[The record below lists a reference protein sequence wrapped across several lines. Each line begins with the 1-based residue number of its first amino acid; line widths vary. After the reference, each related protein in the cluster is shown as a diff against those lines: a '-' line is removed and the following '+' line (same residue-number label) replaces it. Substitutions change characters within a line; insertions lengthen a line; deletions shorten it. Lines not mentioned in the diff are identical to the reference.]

1 MPRFPD
7 AARHL
12 ANIPPSVYS
21 GLAHRLDR
29 FAGETYPLHV
39 GDTWMEPPEG
49 CRMEDLRVGE
59 FPGMHRYA
67 PVHGLPALLDALVE
81 RERGKT
87 GLALERENIL
97 IAAGATGGLGAVAGA
112 LLEPGDEVLILAP
125 YWPLIE
131 GIVRSFHGTPV
142 AVPVDFD
149 GAGPAAGGDTA
160 ERLVARLE
168 VRCTSRTAALYF
180 STPNNPSGRTLPRA
194 WVEAMVE
201 WARRRDLWILSDE
214 VYEPFLFRG
223 EHTRALPLAPER
235 TFLAQ
240 TFSKCYGM
248 AGNRCGYMV
257 GPAAV
262 MAELRKVA
270 THTFYSTPTAAQLA
284 AVRALA
290 GPGDAWAAAACAS
303 YETTGRAAA
312 ALLGIPAPEGSTFLF
327 FDVAADLDAR
337 FGGRGLGALLEACV
351 DRGLLIAPGS
361 SFGPFPT
368 HVRLCYTAVEPQR
381 ALRGVA
387 VLAELLG
394 R

>member
-284 AVRALA
+284 VLRALD
-290 GPGDAWAAAACAS
+290 GRGDAWAAAASAS
-303 YETTGRAAA
+303 YEATSRTAA
-312 ALLGIPAPEGSTFLF
+312 ALLGVPAPEG
-327 FDVAADLDAR
+327 
-337 FGGRGLGALLEACV
+337 
-351 DRGLLIAPGS
+351 
-361 SFGPFPT
+361 
-368 HVRLCYTAVEPQR
+368 
-381 ALRGVA
+381 
-387 VLAELLG
+387 
-394 R
+394 

>member
-1 MPRFPD
+1 MPRFPRS
-7 AARHL
+7 AKHL
-12 ANIPPSVYS
+12 AEIPPSVYS

-49 CRMEDLRVGE
+49 CRMEDLHVAE

-67 PVHGLPALLDALVE
+67 PVHGLPALLDAILE
-81 RERGKT
+81 RERQKT
-87 GLALERENIL
+87 GVTLERDNVL
-97 IAAGATGGLGAVAGA
+97 VVAGATGGLGAVAGA

-131 GIVRSFHGTPV
+131 GIVRSFHGVPV

-149 GAGPAAGGDTA
+149 GEPPAS
-160 ERLVARLE
+160 LVARLE
-168 VRCTSRTAALYF
+168 ARRTSRTAALYF
-180 STPNNPSGRTLPRA
+180 STPNNPSGRILPRA
-194 WVEAMVE
+194 WVEALVE
-201 WARRRDLWILSDE
+201 WAAVKDLWILADE
-214 VYEPFLFRG
+214 VYEPFVYSG
-223 EHTRALPLAPER
+223 EHTRALALAPER

-257 GPAAV
+257 GPIAL

-290 GPGDAWAAAACAS
+290 GPGDAWAAAARDQYAA
-303 YETTGRAAA
+303 TGRAAA
-312 ALLGIPAPEGSTFLF
+312 ERLGVPAPEGSTFLF
-327 FDVAADLDAR
+327 FDVADDLNAR
-337 FGGRGLGALLEACV
+337 GLAGRGLGPLLEACV
-351 DRGLLIAPGS
+351 ERGLLIAPGS

-368 HVRLCYTAVEPQR
+368 HVRLCYTAVEPKR
-381 ALRGVA
+381 ALRGVE
-387 VLAELLG
+387 VLVQLLG

>member
-1 MPRFPD
+1 MPRFPH
-7 AARHL
+7 AAKHL
-12 ANIPPSVYS
+12 AGIPPSVYS
-21 GLAHRLDR
+21 GLAHRLER

-39 GDTWMEPPEG
+39 GDTWMEPPAG
-49 CRMEDLRVGE
+49 CRMEDLTVAE
-59 FPGMHRYA
+59 FPGLHRYA
-67 PVHGLPALLDALVE
+67 PVHGLPALLDAILE
-81 RERGKT
+81 RERAKT
-87 GLALERENIL
+87 GLALERDNIL
-97 IAAGATGGLGAVAGA
+97 VAAGATGGLGAVAGA

-142 AVPVDFD
+142 AVPVDFT
-149 GAGPAAGGDTA
+149 GGDA
-160 ERLVARLE
+160 GSLVASLAARA
-168 VRCTSRTAALYF
+168 SARTAALYF
-180 STPNNPSGRTLPRA
+180 STPNNPSGRLLPRS
-194 WVEAMVE
+194 WVEAMVH
-201 WARRRDLWILSDE
+201 WARQHDLWILSDE
-214 VYEPFLFRG
+214 VYEPFVYEG

-235 TFLAQ
+235 TFLSQ
-240 TFSKCYGM
+240 TFSKSYGM

-270 THTFYSTPTAAQLA
+270 THTFYSTPTASQLA

-290 GPGDAWAAAACAS
+290 GPGDAWATAACAS
-303 YETTGRAAA
+303 YAATSRAAA
-312 ALLGIPAPEGSTFLF
+312 ELLGVPPPAGSTFLF
-327 FDVAADLDAR
+327 FDVAQDLAAR
-337 FGGRGLGALLEACV
+337 GFAGRGLAPLLEACV

-387 VLAELLG
+387 ILAELLG

>member
-1 MPRFPD
+1 MPRFPHS
-7 AARHL
+7 ASHL
-12 ANIPPSVYS
+12 TGIPPSVYS
-21 GLAHRLDR
+21 GLAHRLER
-29 FAGETYPLHV
+29 FAGETFPLHV

-49 CRMEDLRVGE
+49 CRMEDLTVAE

-67 PVHGLPALLDALVE
+67 PVHGLPALLDAIVE
-81 RERGKT
+81 RERAKT
-87 GLALERENIL
+87 GLALERDNVL
-97 IAAGATGGLGAVAGA
+97 VTAGATGGLGAVAGA

-131 GIVRSFHGTPV
+131 GIVRSFHGAPV
-142 AVPVDFD
+142 AVPVDF
-149 GAGPAAGGDTA
+149 GAAAAGD
-160 ERLVARLE
+160 LVARLE
-168 VRCTSRTAALYF
+168 ARRTLRTAALYF
-180 STPNNPSGRTLPRA
+180 STPNNPSGRILPRT
-194 WVEAMVE
+194 WVEAIVE
-201 WARRRDLWILSDE
+201 WARRHDLWILSDE
-214 VYEPFLFRG
+214 VYEPFVFAG

-240 TFSKCYGM
+240 TFSKCFGM

-290 GPGDAWAAAACAS
+290 GPGDAWAAAARDQYAA
-303 YETTGRAAA
+303 TGRAAA
-312 ALLGIPAPEGSTFLF
+312 ERLGVPAPEGSTFLF
-327 FDVAADLDAR
+327 FDVAAHLDE
-337 FGGRGLGALLEACV
+337 RGLAPLLEACV
-351 DRGLLIAPGS
+351 DRGLLIAPGP
-361 SFGPFPT
+361 SFGPFPS

-387 VLAELLG
+387 ILAELLG
-394 R
+394 K

>member
-1 MPRFPD
+1 MPRFPH

-12 ANIPPSVYS
+12 AGIPPSVYS
-21 GLAHRLDR
+21 GLAHRLER
-29 FAGETYPLHV
+29 FAGESYPLHV
-39 GDTWMEPPEG
+39 GDTWMEPPAG
-49 CRMEDLRVGE
+49 CRMEDLTVAE
-59 FPGMHRYA
+59 YPGMHRYA

-81 RERGKT
+81 RERAKT
-87 GLALERENIL
+87 GLALERDNIL
-97 IAAGATGGLGAVAGA
+97 VAAGATGGLGAVAGA
-112 LLEPGDEVLILAP
+112 LLEPGDEVLLLAP

-149 GAGPAAGGDTA
+149 AVSPEGLLALLDGRSSA
-160 ERLVARLE
+160 
-168 VRCTSRTAALYF
+168 RTAALYF
-180 STPNNPSGRTLPRA
+180 STPNNPSGRVLPRR
-194 WVEAMVE
+194 WIEALVE
-201 WARRRDLWILSDE
+201 WARGRDLWIFSDE
-214 VYEPFLFRG
+214 VYEPFVFAG
-223 EHTRALPLAPER
+223 EHVRALPLAPER

-262 MAELRKVA
+262 MSELRKVA

-284 AVRALA
+284 VVRALA
-290 GPGDAWAAAACAS
+290 GPGDAWASAACAS
-303 YETTGRAAA
+303 YAATGRAAA
-312 ALLGIPAPEGSTFLF
+312 ACLGIPAPQGSTFLF
-327 FDVAADLDAR
+327 FDVAAHLDE
-337 FGGRGLGALLEACV
+337 RGLGPLLEACV
-351 DRGLLIAPGS
+351 ERGLLIAPGP

-381 ALRGVA
+381 ALRGVE
-387 VLAELLG
+387 VLAQLLARPTG